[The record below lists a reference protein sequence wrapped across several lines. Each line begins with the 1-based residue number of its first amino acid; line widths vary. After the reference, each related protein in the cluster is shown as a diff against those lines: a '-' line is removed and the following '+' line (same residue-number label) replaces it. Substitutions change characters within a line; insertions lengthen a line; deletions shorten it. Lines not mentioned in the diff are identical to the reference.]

1 MIGGVVTTWVV
12 HKTINEAL
20 KNVTE
25 LFPGKEVVMRLSAG
39 EHIVSG
45 LVLDAN
51 LSLSRLEIVAAS
63 NAPTIISSSI
73 SSTLLEVR
81 AGSPPLK
88 LQGLKLNGQILIEA
102 GFDRAVEI
110 AGCHFSASASQGRR
124 LRASTFVRALLVSD
138 GSVTVSDAVFE
149 DLRGGALLVTG
160 GEVRVY
166 NSTFT
171 ENEAESGGA
180 LLVTGGKV
188 AVGNSTFT
196 DNKATDA
203 TEGGAIRVIG
213 TNASLELANLT
224 VITGSAGF
232 GGSVASDVEWTYRL
246 PAPLAH
252 YVSDPEQDGTARNG
266 AGSYDFDYPI
276 PCAATLYGSSY
287 NVKDQAAPSCT
298 DSCPAGYYCGK
309 QTVSPVPCQ
318 AGTYCPE
325 ESASET
331 ACPAGSYSNVST
343 DVAYNKSEHARIL
356 GQGQLATSDK
366 ACLDCGLG
374 TFCPEKSEQPK
385 ACAPGTY
392 GNVSKLQVCYACG
405 EGTFQEESGQTACE
419 VCKPGSY
426 CQKGAV
432 TPTECA
438 AGRFSNRTDLSRA
451 SECKPCTA
459 GFYCERGAKEPMPC
473 PRGKVGIVAN
483 LTEEAR
489 CETCPGDTTSLPGN
503 TFCTFCKTGFYESA
517 EVDGPVA
524 KVECA
529 PCLEPDDGAN
539 CSETTTSDKD
549 SLTHGSMSLATIR
562 VKPKYWRLSANS
574 TTLYMCL
581 ESADGSSSCVG
592 GSDAGDENDYKKG
605 HTGSGYCKAGHTGP
619 LCQVCNTS
627 DLYFDSDEAMECIQC
642 PRISERLDL
651 PMGCIGVLVA
661 LLLTAFIIKRSP
673 FPHSAGSC
681 FELPVRAS
689 KRCSERLREPI
700 AEVKRKVKRVV
711 ARIRQLEIVPRCKL
725 LFT

>member
-1 MIGGVVTTWVV
+1 MTTWVV

-20 KNVTE
+20 ANVTE

-39 EHIVSG
+39 EHIVSS

-287 NVKDQAAPSCT
+287 NVKDRQRRAALI
-298 DSCPAGYYCGK
+298 A
-309 QTVSPVPCQ
+309 
-318 AGTYCPE
+318 A
-325 ESASET
+325 
-331 ACPAGSYSNVST
+331 
-343 DVAYNKSEHARIL
+343 
-356 GQGQLATSDK
+356 QLATTAASRQSVRCRAK
-366 ACLDCGLG
+366 PAPTVLKSQPRKRRALLERTTKINRACLSTLALPARLG
-374 TFCPEKSEQPK
+374 RSAQRDRRKQRRAQPG
-385 ACAPGTY
+385 P
-392 GNVSKLQVCYACG
+392 
-405 EGTFQEESGQTACE
+405 
-419 VCKPGSY
+419 
-426 CQKGAV
+426 
-432 TPTECA
+432 TPTHR
-438 AGRFSNRTDLSRA
+438 GQRRA
-451 SECKPCTA
+451 
-459 GFYCERGAKEPMPC
+459 
-473 PRGKVGIVAN
+473 
-483 LTEEAR
+483 
-489 CETCPGDTTSLPGN
+489 
-503 TFCTFCKTGFYESA
+503 
-517 EVDGPVA
+517 
-524 KVECA
+524 
-529 PCLEPDDGAN
+529 
-539 CSETTTSDKD
+539 
-549 SLTHGSMSLATIR
+549 
-562 VKPKYWRLSANS
+562 
-574 TTLYMCL
+574 
-581 ESADGSSSCVG
+581 
-592 GSDAGDENDYKKG
+592 
-605 HTGSGYCKAGHTGP
+605 
-619 LCQVCNTS
+619 
-627 DLYFDSDEAMECIQC
+627 
-642 PRISERLDL
+642 
-651 PMGCIGVLVA
+651 
-661 LLLTAFIIKRSP
+661 
-673 FPHSAGSC
+673 
-681 FELPVRAS
+681 
-689 KRCSERLREPI
+689 
-700 AEVKRKVKRVV
+700 
-711 ARIRQLEIVPRCKL
+711 
-725 LFT
+725 